1 MTTLSNKH
9 VIRKNR
15 YFESE
20 EWKSSDIGEKKKML
34 AWARGT
40 AQAKKVSEMQQEWQ
54 DKVNAAKHLALAA
67 KESKKR
73 KKNERSLKLLEICK
87 KHNGPMTPETAEN
100 LNILTSN
107 QLLQEV
113 RYLRATVAP
122 SICEKVKVD
131 GKFRKFNRDELKNE
145 IKRVIKPESNIKN
158 LTELLDNFFGTSQQQ
173 QSQEEQDLIQE
184 TGL

>member
-1 MTTLSNKH
+1 MLASVADNVRIAVERQLNYVDFYTKETDAATNEEKMGLAPLTNSGCESQFAELDNAVNRFGGAANVTTLSNKH

-20 EWKSSDIGEKKKML
+20 EWKSSDIGEKKKKL
-34 AWARGT
+34 AWARGS

-87 KHNGPMTPETAEN
+87 KHNGQVTP
-100 LNILTSN
+100 
-107 QLLQEV
+107 
-113 RYLRATVAP
+113 
-122 SICEKVKVD
+122 
-131 GKFRKFNRDELKNE
+131 
-145 IKRVIKPESNIKN
+145 
-158 LTELLDNFFGTSQQQ
+158 
-173 QSQEEQDLIQE
+173 
-184 TGL
+184 